1 MIKLKHLP
9 IDFPNISSPFGP
21 RNYRIMKWHNGVDY
35 KVVEGTPVYAVAD
48 GKVEVAKNN
57 PGGYGL
63 YVVINHKNIFGS
75 LYGHLSKYIVSV
87 GQEVKAGDIIGLSGN
102 TGDSI
107 GPHLHFEIRF
117 CEYSQFWQRCHAD
130 SSIYMYCINPHPLVK
145 NVSDMNALTLNQAT
159 EIVQKQAELE
169 NRTINYIKNDYRF
182 GEALI
187 MKLAKAIM

>member
-1 MIKLKHLP
+1 MILSY
-9 IDFPNISSPFGP
+9 NSPGP
-21 RNYRIMKWHNGVDY
+21 GYRDTKWHNGVDY
-35 KVVEGTPVYAVAD
+35 KVKKVLCLCGSG

-102 TGDSI
+102 TGDST

-145 NVSDMNALTLNQAT
+145 NVLDINVAL
-159 EIVQKQAELE
+159 K
-169 NRTINYIKNDYRF
+169 
-182 GEALI
+182 
-187 MKLAKAIM
+187 